1 LARQVQCISHMI
13 RNEKGAAAV
22 EYVLVAVIVSAAALM
37 VLGPGSL
44 FFWKVG
50 EVYRTVAAH
59 VAGAGNWLLME

>member
-1 LARQVQCISHMI
+1 MARQLQCISDMN

-22 EYVLVAVIVSAAALM
+22 EYVLVAVIVSAAAVM

-44 FFWKVG
+44 FFGKVG
-50 EVYRTVAAH
+50 EVYRAIVAH